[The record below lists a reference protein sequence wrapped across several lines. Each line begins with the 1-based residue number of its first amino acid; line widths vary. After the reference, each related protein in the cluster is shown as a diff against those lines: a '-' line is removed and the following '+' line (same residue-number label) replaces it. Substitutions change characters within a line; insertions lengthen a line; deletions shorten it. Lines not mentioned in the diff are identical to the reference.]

1 MSKNKRILMFTS
13 AILMIVSGVVTG
25 ILCGLHIFQ
34 PARLEP
40 IIEKFAGDDVSKWD
54 QVAQVVQLVISL
66 ATAGSIVGVVFGG
79 ISIRFC
85 TYSSMDFYQK
95 QSVVLTVA
103 IICALVVNP
112 LVGALYIVA
121 VLLKDDNLRFEDDE
135 DDTIPKKEV
144 DIDKV
149 IEKIEKLNRMKEQ
162 NIINDEEFEKLK
174 ADIIKGTALDK
185 KSESK

>member
-1 MSKNKRILMFTS
+1 MSKTKRILMFTS

-25 ILCGLHIFQ
+25 VLCALYIFQ
-34 PARLEP
+34 PTRLEP
-40 IIEKFAGDDVSKWD
+40 VIEKFANEDGSNWETT
-54 QVAQVVQLVISL
+54 AQVVQLFISL
-66 ATAGSIVGVVFGG
+66 FTAGSVVGIVFGG

-85 TYSSMDFYQK
+85 MYKSIDFYQK

-103 IICALVVNP
+103 IICTLVVNP
-112 LVGALYIVA
+112 VVGALYIVA

-135 DDTIPKKEV
+135 DIEQPKVEV

-149 IEKIEKLNRMKEQ
+149 MEKLEKLNKMKEQ
-162 NIINDEEFEKLK
+162 NIINEEEFEKLK

-185 KSESK
+185 KSK